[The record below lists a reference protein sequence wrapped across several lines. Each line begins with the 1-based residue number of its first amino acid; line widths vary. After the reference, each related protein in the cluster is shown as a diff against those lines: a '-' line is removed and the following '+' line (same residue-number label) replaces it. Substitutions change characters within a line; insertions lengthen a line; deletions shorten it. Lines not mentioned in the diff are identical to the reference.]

1 MLTGA
6 SYTVFLSPEPFD
18 HSKLMTVD
26 GAFCLIGSSNWDVRS
41 HRLNFVL
48 DLETY
53 NAGLTA
59 EIDRLIDDK
68 IGAARRLDM
77 SELANRPKW
86 QQLRDA
92 GARLFLPYL

>member
-1 MLTGA
+1 
-6 SYTVFLSPEPFD
+6 
-18 HSKLMTVD
+18 MTVD

-41 HRLNFVL
+41 HRLNFEL

-53 NAGLTA
+53 DAHLT
-59 EIDRLIDDK
+59 EQVDRLIDDK
-68 IGAARRLDM
+68 IAVARRLDM
-77 SELANRPKW
+77 RELDDRPKW